1 MLLLLLLHSGAA
13 SSSVFVTVLTRSL
26 YALKCRERYHI
37 QKHNNN
43 NLHTS
48 VCVCLCQNKHILRFF
63 LIPNEKKKLFHFH
76 IFFSLDCVR
85 RCWVKVFH
93 FACSC
98 VYDLYSLSLHS
109 SGSVLVAV
117 ALLYFILILFIK
129 YFVCIELKWLYFCFN
144 LLLPLVLTHMWD
156 WLCFAWACVHLFN
169 RSSVTIAY
177 LRGCNSSSDSDSGSG
192 SDGGLFATA
201 VMPFIILKCVYH
213 FSTTVRIQTHTLACI
228 PVYSIFFP
236 FPLRSFVLFTFA
248 HSFSHDNHSAIIV
261 RLYIHIRMF
270 FPFSLH
276 VLNIALSLFNCYK

>member
-1 MLLLLLLHSGAA
+1 MLLLLLHSEAA

-48 VCVCLCQNKHILRFF
+48 ICVCLCQNKHILRFF

-98 VYDLYSLSLHS
+98 VYDLFSLSLHS

-117 ALLYFILILFIK
+117 ALALLYFILILFIK
-129 YFVCIELKWLYFCFN
+129 YFVCIELK
-144 LLLPLVLTHMWD
+144 
-156 WLCFAWACVHLFN
+156 
-169 RSSVTIAY
+169 
-177 LRGCNSSSDSDSGSG
+177 
-192 SDGGLFATA
+192 
-201 VMPFIILKCVYH
+201 
-213 FSTTVRIQTHTLACI
+213 
-228 PVYSIFFP
+228 
-236 FPLRSFVLFTFA
+236 
-248 HSFSHDNHSAIIV
+248 
-261 RLYIHIRMF
+261 
-270 FPFSLH
+270 
-276 VLNIALSLFNCYK
+276 

>member
-1 MLLLLLLHSGAA
+1 M
-13 SSSVFVTVLTRSL
+13 
-26 YALKCRERYHI
+26 C
-37 QKHNNN
+37 
-43 NLHTS
+43 
-48 VCVCLCQNKHILRFF
+48 VCVRINIFCVFFWFQTKRKNIFIFIFF
-63 LIPNEKKKLFHFH
+63 L
-76 IFFSLDCVR
+76 LDCVR

-98 VYDLYSLSLHS
+98 VYDLFSLSLHS

-117 ALLYFILILFIK
+117 ALALLYFILILFIK

-177 LRGCNSSSDSDSGSG
+177 LRGCNSSSDSDGGSG

-228 PVYSIFFP
+228 PVFSIFFP